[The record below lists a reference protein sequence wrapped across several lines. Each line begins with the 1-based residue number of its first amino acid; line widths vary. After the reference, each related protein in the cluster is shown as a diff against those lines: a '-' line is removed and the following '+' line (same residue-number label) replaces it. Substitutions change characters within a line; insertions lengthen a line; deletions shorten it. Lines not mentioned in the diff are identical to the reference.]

1 MTRRL
6 MLIALLSVSVVG
18 LAARADEQAMRNV
31 PRISIDEVKALMAK
45 KQVILV
51 DVRDPQSF
59 AEGHMPGALNV
70 PFDHIPNHVDA
81 WKKDARLLIT
91 YCACTNETT
100 AARAVVD
107 MNAFGITNAKALLGG
122 WNEWVKRGEKIER

>member
-6 MLIALLSVSVVG
+6 MFFFVLSLIGVLPIRGDA
-18 LAARADEQAMRNV
+18 QAMRNV
-31 PRISIDEVKALMAK
+31 QRITIDEVKALMA
-45 KQVILV
+45 QDRVILV

-59 AEGHMPGALNV
+59 ADGHMPGALNV
-70 PFDHIPNHVDA
+70 PFDHIPNYVDA
-81 WKKDARLLIT
+81 WKKDTRLLVT

-122 WNEWVKRGEKIER
+122 WNEWVKRGERVEK

>member
-6 MLIALLSVSVVG
+6 MLITLLSVGFFGVAHG
-18 LAARADEQAMRNV
+18 EDQAMRNV
-31 PRISIDEVKALMAK
+31 PRISIDEVKALMAQ

-70 PFDHIPNHVDA
+70 PFDHIPKYVDD
-81 WKKDARLLIT
+81 WKKDARVLIT

-122 WNEWVKRGEKIER
+122 WNEWVKRGEEIEK